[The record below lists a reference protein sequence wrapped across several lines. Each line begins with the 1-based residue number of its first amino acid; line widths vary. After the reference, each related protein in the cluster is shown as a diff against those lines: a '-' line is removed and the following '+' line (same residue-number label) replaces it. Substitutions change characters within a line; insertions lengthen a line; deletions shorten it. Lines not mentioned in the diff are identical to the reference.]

1 MFHAMYLPEVL
12 KGGEI
17 TTVIKPLTDDRIQDL
32 RSQGWIMVGNYSTK
46 SGAEIMLK
54 ISIDVFLKS
63 IGVRNEKETVA

>member
-1 MFHAMYLPEVL
+1 MYLPEVL